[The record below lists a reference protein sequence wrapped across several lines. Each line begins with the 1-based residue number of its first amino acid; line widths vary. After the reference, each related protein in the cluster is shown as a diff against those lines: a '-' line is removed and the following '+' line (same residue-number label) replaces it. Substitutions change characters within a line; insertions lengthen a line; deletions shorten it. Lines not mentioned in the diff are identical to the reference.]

1 MQHLPS
7 FGVIA
12 GLLFLAYV
20 LGVIVWVL
28 SWAVISRFLEK
39 RPRLSNWLGRWR
51 LLRWIAVV
59 SVAPIVASDHSALV
73 FERVHD
79 RGRPWQ
85 ERLRWK
91 RVARQTL
98 CFTAA
103 GFLVLAAFYM
113 WGAYKRS
120 VQWYAIEPPP
130 DISGGINPLRL
141 RPDSDAWLTE
151 WTVKGV
157 FWSKAACLQG
167 IRREAAALTSGR
179 GRMES
184 GSSRT
189 EDEVRS
195 FVDAQRCIG
204 ANNPH
209 APAPE
214 PDSDWEPSEDS
225 GD

>member
-1 MQHLPS
+1 MQFLPS

-12 GLLFLAYV
+12 GALLAAYL
-20 LGVIVWVL
+20 LGAIVWVL
-28 SWAVISRFLEK
+28 CWAVISRFLEK
-39 RPRLSNWLGRWR
+39 RPCLSSWLRRWS
-51 LLRWIAVV
+51 LLRWIA
-59 SVAPIVASDHSALV
+59 AVASAQIAASDDSARFL
-73 FERVHD
+73 ERVHD
-79 RGRPWQ
+79 RGIPWR
-85 ERLRWK
+85 ERLGWK

-103 GFLVLAAFYM
+103 GFLILAAFYM

-130 DISGGINPLRL
+130 DISGGIKGPL

-157 FWSKAACLQG
+157 FWSKAACLHG
-167 IRREAAALTSGR
+167 IRNEVEALSSGSGR
-179 GRMES
+179 M
-184 GSSRT
+184 

-195 FVDAQRCIG
+195 FVDAQRCIA
-204 ANNPH
+204 ANSPY

-214 PDSDWEPSEDS
+214 SDDWEAPNDS

>member
-7 FGVIA
+7 LEMIA
-12 GLLFLAYV
+12 GALFLAYV

-28 SWAVISRFLEK
+28 SWAIISRFLEK
-39 RPRLSNWLGRWR
+39 RPRLYNWLGRWR
-51 LLRWIAVV
+51 LMRWIAAVT
-59 SVAPIVASDHSALV
+59 VAPIAASDESALV

-79 RGRPWQ
+79 RDLPWRA
-85 ERLRWK
+85 RLGWK

-103 GFLVLAAFYM
+103 GLLILVAFYM

-120 VQWYAIEPPP
+120 VQWYEIEPPP
-130 DISGGINPLRL
+130 DISGGIKGPL

-167 IRREAAALTSGR
+167 IRRESEVLRPTPSAGTA
-179 GRMES
+179 
-184 GSSRT
+184 SRL

-195 FVDAQRCIG
+195 FVAAQRCIS
-204 ANNPH
+204 ANSPH
-209 APAPE
+209 APE
-214 PDSDWEPSEDS
+214 PDSDWEPSDDS
-225 GD
+225 GN